1 VVPTSRHSLWFV
13 MVALLLVLAT
23 LSLTRHDPSSERST
37 DPGPAGPVGPVARSC
52 EGVTVTT
59 ADDLQRVIDAHP
71 AGTTYCLSAG
81 TYRLETPLVP
91 ERGDAIIGHLGAVL
105 NGSKVLTGWRRD
117 GEVWSTTGFLP
128 PAPGNHGQCLASRP
142 TCAHTEDVFL
152 DKRRLRRVESRSA
165 VGAGTVHADYRTNTI
180 TVGEDP
186 RDHLVEQAFAPSL
199 VRATVDDVTI
209 ANLVLEQAANEAQ
222 TGAVES
228 RQVKPHKAG
237 SGWRVLDN
245 EVRLNHGVGVGLGDA
260 GTLSGNFIHRQGQ
273 LGFGAWGT
281 GSIVSDNEIAFNGV
295 AGYSSEWEA
304 GGAKSWM
311 TERLTLTRNHVHG
324 NMGPG
329 LWTDGGNIHTTY
341 EHNQITDNWGAGIQH
356 EISYDATIRH
366 NEISGNGR
374 RHKGWAWEAGIQIQ
388 SSGGKQL
395 IEVAH
400 NVVTANA
407 NGIVLIDSGDRAEE
421 TPAPHGPH
429 VVQNVWVHDNE
440 VTMLTGETTGA
451 VEDTGD
457 HGIFSENNN
466 RFDDNT
472 YYLESLTAP
481 HFSWG
486 GADLDWEHWR
496 GLGNG
501 NDLNGRAELVH
512 DAERAGQRVDTRT
525 AGRRGV
531 LRFRP

>member
-23 LSLTRHDPSSERST
+23 LSLTRHDPSSERGT
-37 DPGPAGPVGPVARSC
+37 DPGPAGPVGPVARPC

-81 TYRLETPLVP
+81 TYRLETPLAP

-281 GSIVSDNEIAFNGV
+281 GSIVSDNEIAFNGG

-457 HGIFSENNN
+457 HRIFSGNNN

>member
-1 VVPTSRHSLWFV
+1 VKPPAVLVTSRHSPWFAT
-13 MVALLLVLAT
+13 VALLLVLAALT
-23 LSLTRHDPSSERST
+23 LSRHDPSTQRST
-37 DPGPAGPVGPVARSC
+37 RPSPADHVGPVARSC
-52 EGVTVTT
+52 QGVTVATT
-59 ADDLQRVIDAHP
+59 DDLQGVIDAHP
-71 AGTTYCLSAG
+71 PGTTYCLSAG

-105 NGSKVLTGWRRD
+105 NGSKVLNGWRRD
-117 GEVWSTTGFLP
+117 GKVWSTTGFLP
-128 PAPGNHGQCLASRP
+128 PAPGTHGECLPSRP
-142 TCAHTEDVFL
+142 ACAHTEDVFL

-165 VGAGTVHADYRTNTI
+165 VAAGTVHADYRTNTI
-180 TVGEDP
+180 TVGQDP
-186 RDHLVEQAFAPSL
+186 RKHLVEQAYAPSL
-199 VRATVDDVTI
+199 VRATVDDVTV

-222 TGAVES
+222 VGAVES
-228 RQVKPHKAG
+228 RQVTPRRAG
-237 SGWRVLDN
+237 SGWRILDN
-245 EVRLNHGVGVGLGDA
+245 EVRLNHGVGVGFGDA
-260 GTLSGNFIHRQGQ
+260 GTVTGNFIHRQGQ
-273 LGFGAWGT
+273 LGFGAWGA
-281 GSIVSDNEIAFNGV
+281 GSVVSDNEIAFNGV
-295 AGYSSEWEA
+295 AGYSGEWEA
-304 GGAKSWM
+304 GGGKSWM

-324 NMGPG
+324 NRGPG

-341 EHNQITDNWGAGIQH
+341 EHNTISDNWGAGIQH

-388 SSGGKQL
+388 SSGGNQL

-429 VVQNVWVHDNE
+429 LVQNVWVHDNT
-440 VTMLTGETTGA
+440 VTMLPGETAGA

-457 HGIFSENNN
+457 HAIFSENNN
-466 RFDDNT
+466 RFDANT

-481 HFSWG
+481 HFSWA
-486 GADLDWEHWR
+486 GADLDWAHWR

-501 NDLNGRAELVH
+501 NDLNGRAELVS
-512 DAERAGQRVDTRT
+512 R
-525 AGRRGV
+525 
-531 LRFRP
+531 